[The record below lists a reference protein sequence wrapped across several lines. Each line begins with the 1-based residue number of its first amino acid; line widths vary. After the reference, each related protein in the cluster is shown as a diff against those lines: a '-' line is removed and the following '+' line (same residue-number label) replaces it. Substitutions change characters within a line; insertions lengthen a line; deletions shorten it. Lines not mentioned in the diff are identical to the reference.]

1 MKAWCLASPVSYEL
15 DDNEWI
21 EIDLSKMHVVT
32 GVKTQGRF
40 GNSRGTEYTKARD
53 RLSLTK
59 AYKLHYWTPG
69 MTDFIKYH
77 DSLGRKITTWKPSS
91 L

>member
-1 MKAWCLASPVSYEL
+1 MEAWCLASPVSYEL

-40 GNSRGTEYTKARD
+40 GNGRGAKY
-53 RLSLTK
+53 TK

-77 DSLGRKITTWKPSS
+77 DSLGRKKLGTRQVFGNDR
-91 L
+91 

>member
-40 GNSRGTEYTKARD
+40 GNGRGAEYTN
-53 RLSLTK
+53 L
-59 AYKLHYWTPG
+59 
-69 MTDFIKYH
+69 
-77 DSLGRKITTWKPSS
+77 
-91 L
+91 

>member
-1 MKAWCLASPVSYEL
+1 MEAWCLASPVSYEL

-40 GNSRGTEYTKARD
+40 GNGRGAEYTN
-53 RLSLTK
+53 L
-59 AYKLHYWTPG
+59 
-69 MTDFIKYH
+69 
-77 DSLGRKITTWKPSS
+77 
-91 L
+91 

>member
-1 MKAWCLASPVSYEL
+1 MEARCLASPVSYEL

-40 GNSRGTEYTKARD
+40 GNGRGTKYTEAHKR
-53 RLSLTK
+53 
-59 AYKLHYWTPG
+59 KLH
-69 MTDFIKYH
+69 
-77 DSLGRKITTWKPSS
+77 R
-91 L
+91 